1 MCLVFLLKHLL
12 FIVFCLSNVLIY
24 VDIVMDSKNIF
35 KCQYVY
41 EVYTHISVV
50 YTMLFVEYLTNCF
63 YKYTF
68 KHANLSG

>member
-1 MCLVFLLKHLL
+1 
-12 FIVFCLSNVLIY
+12 
-24 VDIVMDSKNIF
+24 MDSKNIF